1 MTVLIHVLG
10 SDIPHHNHTVLR
22 FFNDTLAA
30 TSEHAREFMVAG
42 EDNGFTES
50 CPALSLRFYGSK
62 KALAQAVIAKA
73 KANRRQ
79 RFFFHGQFNTSLWL
93 ALLSGGIKPAQFY
106 WHIWGADLY
115 EVSHGLKFRLFYPL
129 RRIAQGRV
137 GCVFATRGDLS
148 YFARQHPNVRGEL
161 LYFPTR
167 MDPSLNAMAKERQRA
182 GKLTILVGNSGDR
195 SNQHIAALR
204 AVYQQFG
211 DTVNVVVPMGYPA
224 NNQAYIDEVR
234 QAGLALFSAENLQI
248 LSEKMEFDAYLAL
261 LRQCDLGYFI
271 FARQQGIGTLCL
283 LIQADIPCVLSR
295 DNPFWQDMAEQHLP
309 VLFTTDD
316 LNEQV
321 VREAQRQLASV
332 DKSGITFF
340 SPNYLQPWH
349 NALRIAAGEAE

>member
-137 GCVFATRGDLS
+137 GGGIRDARRSQLFCASASGRTR
-148 YFARQHPNVRGEL
+148 RV
-161 LYFPTR
+161 
-167 MDPSLNAMAKERQRA
+167 
-182 GKLTILVGNSGDR
+182 
-195 SNQHIAALR
+195 
-204 AVYQQFG
+204 
-211 DTVNVVVPMGYPA
+211 
-224 NNQAYIDEVR
+224 
-234 QAGLALFSAENLQI
+234 ALFP
-248 LSEKMEFDAYLAL
+248 DAHGPFPECYGKRAPTCGEIDHFGRE
-261 LRQCDLGYFI
+261 LRRSQ
-271 FARQQGIGTLCL
+271 
-283 LIQADIPCVLSR
+283 
-295 DNPFWQDMAEQHLP
+295 
-309 VLFTTDD
+309 
-316 LNEQV
+316 
-321 VREAQRQLASV
+321 
-332 DKSGITFF
+332 
-340 SPNYLQPWH
+340 
-349 NALRIAAGEAE
+349 

>member
-30 TSEHAREFMVAG
+30 ASEHAREFMVAG

-93 ALLSGGIKPAQFY
+93 ALLSGGIRPAQFY

-137 GCVFATRGDLS
+137 GG
-148 YFARQHPNVRGEL
+148 
-161 LYFPTR
+161 
-167 MDPSLNAMAKERQRA
+167 
-182 GKLTILVGNSGDR
+182 
-195 SNQHIAALR
+195 
-204 AVYQQFG
+204 
-211 DTVNVVVPMGYPA
+211 
-224 NNQAYIDEVR
+224 
-234 QAGLALFSAENLQI
+234 
-248 LSEKMEFDAYLAL
+248 
-261 LRQCDLGYFI
+261 
-271 FARQQGIGTLCL
+271 
-283 LIQADIPCVLSR
+283 
-295 DNPFWQDMAEQHLP
+295 
-309 VLFTTDD
+309 
-316 LNEQV
+316 
-321 VREAQRQLASV
+321 
-332 DKSGITFF
+332 
-340 SPNYLQPWH
+340 
-349 NALRIAAGEAE
+349 

>member
-148 YFARQHPNVRGEL
+148 YFARQHPDVRGEL

-195 SNQHIAALR
+195 SNQHIAA
-204 AVYQQFG
+204 
-211 DTVNVVVPMGYPA
+211 
-224 NNQAYIDEVR
+224 
-234 QAGLALFSAENLQI
+234 
-248 LSEKMEFDAYLAL
+248 
-261 LRQCDLGYFI
+261 
-271 FARQQGIGTLCL
+271 
-283 LIQADIPCVLSR
+283 
-295 DNPFWQDMAEQHLP
+295 
-309 VLFTTDD
+309 
-316 LNEQV
+316 
-321 VREAQRQLASV
+321 
-332 DKSGITFF
+332 
-340 SPNYLQPWH
+340 
-349 NALRIAAGEAE
+349 

>member
-115 EVSHGLKFRLFYPL
+115 EVSTG
-129 RRIAQGRV
+129 
-137 GCVFATRGDLS
+137 
-148 YFARQHPNVRGEL
+148 
-161 LYFPTR
+161 
-167 MDPSLNAMAKERQRA
+167 
-182 GKLTILVGNSGDR
+182 
-195 SNQHIAALR
+195 
-204 AVYQQFG
+204 
-211 DTVNVVVPMGYPA
+211 
-224 NNQAYIDEVR
+224 
-234 QAGLALFSAENLQI
+234 
-248 LSEKMEFDAYLAL
+248 
-261 LRQCDLGYFI
+261 
-271 FARQQGIGTLCL
+271 
-283 LIQADIPCVLSR
+283 
-295 DNPFWQDMAEQHLP
+295 
-309 VLFTTDD
+309 
-316 LNEQV
+316 
-321 VREAQRQLASV
+321 
-332 DKSGITFF
+332 
-340 SPNYLQPWH
+340 
-349 NALRIAAGEAE
+349 

>member
-10 SDIPHHNHTVLR
+10 SDIPHHNQTVLR
-22 FFNDTLAA
+22 FFNDALAA
-30 TSEHAREFMVAG
+30 TSEHARVFMVAG
-42 EDNGFTES
+42 QDAGLRES
-50 CPALSLRFYGSK
+50 CPALSLSFYAGK
-62 KALAQAVIAKA
+62 KTLAEAVIAKA

-93 ALLSGGIKPAQFY
+93 ALLSGGIKPEQFY

-115 EVSHGLKFRLFYPL
+115 EVSRGLKFRLFYPV
-129 RRIAQGRV
+129 RRMAQNRV

-148 YFARQHPNVRGEL
+148 YFARQHPRVRGEL

-167 MDPSLNAMAKERQRA
+167 MDSSFNNMANDRSRE
-182 GKLTILVGNSGDR
+182 GKMTVLVGNSGDR
-195 SNQHIAALR
+195 SNEHIAALR

-211 DTVNVVVPMGYPA
+211 DTVNVIVPMGYPA
-224 NNQAYIDEVR
+224 NNDAYIDEVR
-234 QAGLALFSAENLQI
+234 QAGLALFSAENLHI
-248 LSEKMEFDAYLAL
+248 LSEKLEFDAYLAL

-283 LIQADIPCVLSR
+283 LIQAGVPCVLNR
-295 DNPFWQDMAEQHLP
+295 ENPFWQDMAEQHLP
-309 VLFTTDD
+309 VLFTTDA
-316 LNEQV
+316 LNEGV

-340 SPNYLQPWH
+340 SPNYLEAWY
-349 NALRIAAGEAE
+349 NALRIAAGDAA